1 MTSSQAKTEFQI
13 RYYLWAISEF
23 KHEIEHSFDGF
34 RSFKTGS
41 VREAERFMEKLDK
54 PDQLLLAHALLQRF
68 HPDAVR
74 TLNETCSPEEESL
87 RNRLD
92 SFRLGPSAVELEMA
106 ERRRAGEK
114 LKFVSKR
121 KLLKIVGQTFK
132 SAFPACTECDRDED
146 YDPSLRFQMKV
157 GPWIIYTHFWFGRR
171 QPLIS
176 YSHGIATAR
185 IFEQKGAE
193 QSYKAPFSLAFM
205 ISFCSWL
212 GICSQTMWE
221 YLLEEDVQV
230 ACNALVKQSA
240 HFFDVAPKLLKGLEI
255 DNISEKNAGPNA
267 LTTACSR

>member
-1 MTSSQAKTEFQI
+1 MTSSQAKREFQI

-23 KHEIEHSFDGF
+23 EQEIEDSFEGF

-41 VREAERFMEKLDK
+41 VRQAQRFMEKLEK
-54 PDQLLLAHALLQRF
+54 PEQLLLAHALLKRF

-92 SFRLGPSAVELEMA
+92 SFRLGPSPLELEIA
-106 ERRRAGEK
+106 ERGRAGEK

-121 KLLKIVGQTFK
+121 KLLNIVGRTFK
-132 SAFPACTECDRDED
+132 NAFSDCNECDRDED

-157 GPWIIYTHFWFGRR
+157 GPWIIYTNFWFGRR

-176 YSHGIATAR
+176 YSHGIATQR

-193 QSYKAPFSLAFM
+193 NSFQAQFPLAFM

-212 GICSQTMWE
+212 GVCSQTMWE
-221 YLLEEDVQV
+221 YLVDEEVQL
-230 ACNALVKQSA
+230 ACGALVKQSA

-255 DNISEKNAGPNA
+255 DTISEENAGPNA